1 MENVKWLWGKTWIIH
16 KCGVLP
22 SSRICL
28 TFLWSTKSNIN
39 YIQTIYETPWNTF
52 FFTLLL
58 SFWFRIQ
65 RLRQN
70 GILHLQ
76 GLTYWHS
83 IDKCLNLKIDRSK
96 NSKLTLYDLAS
107 AFFILWL
114 GCSLSVFLFIIK
126 LVLRTRSLRLQRPIV
141 VWLLSSTYKEGGGI
155 LLFYLPKK
163 FTPNR
168 FTKHRTRTVRK
179 SGAAAAPLA
188 TLYSTPMRS

>member
-1 MENVKWLWGKTWIIH
+1 MENAKWLWGKTWIIH

-96 NSKLTLYDLAS
+96 NSQLSLYDFVRIQNSTTTWDTRAS
-107 AFFILWL
+107 GGQVTKAAVSYAKDPGSIPGQTFQ
-114 GCSLSVFLFIIK
+114 CQN
-126 LVLRTRSLRLQRPIV
+126 TRNAY
-141 VWLLSSTYKEGGGI
+141 LSS
-155 LLFYLPKK
+155 
-163 FTPNR
+163 
-168 FTKHRTRTVRK
+168 RK
-179 SGAAAAPLA
+179 SF
-188 TLYSTPMRS
+188 